1 MKKSKI
7 IATLLLLSAL
17 FNFGSLWA
25 EGEYDR
31 ATQAMRDG
39 DYAIA
44 YCVLR
49 PMAEAGDS
57 DAQYSLGWMYHNG
70 YGLAINDEKAMTWWL
85 RASDKNHVEAMFS
98 MGMLFELGDSGEQDY
113 DVAVAYYAR
122 AARRGNEDAQA
133 ILRARLGQR
142 DYPSRGR
149 LKELLEEEGEL
160 FGGQVYTK
168 RTANIRRRPAVHHK
182 RVAKLR
188 AGVALVELGRRGKW
202 VKVGIIGTQK
212 IGWVYR
218 KLVTAIQPQP
228 KPNS

>member
-7 IATLLLLSAL
+7 IAALLLFSVL
-17 FNFGSLWA
+17 FHLGSLWA
-25 EGEYDR
+25 EGEYER
-31 ATQAMRDG
+31 ATVAMRDG

-44 YCVLR
+44 YCILR
-49 PMAEAGDS
+49 PMAEAGDA

-70 YGLAINDEKAMTWWL
+70 YGLAINDEKAMSWWL
-85 RASDKNHVEAMFS
+85 SASDKNHVDAMFS
-98 MGMLFELGDSGEQDY
+98 MGMLFEFGDSGEQDY

-160 FGGQVYTK
+160 FAGQVYTR

-182 RVAKLR
+182 RIAKLR
-188 AGVALVELGRRGKW
+188 AGEVLVELSRQGKW

-218 KLVTAIQPQP
+218 KLLTQTRPIPTP
-228 KPNS
+228 